1 MEQNKLKI
9 TLSNGEVVET
19 ERASYVVQEW
29 NAGKWQNVA
38 VNPPTKKDYKATKK
52 KMNAI
57 DNDYVQIQQFT

>member
-9 TLSNGEVVET
+9 TLSNGEVVEA

-29 NAGKWQNVA
+29 NAGKWLNVA
-38 VNPPTKKDYKATKK
+38 VYPPAKDGYKATKK